1 MHFPVP
7 VSILNAES
15 RSRRR
20 DDNDKLFIK
29 PARED
34 SGGGVRGGTRKKIV
48 AAVKSGKWLPSR
60 STTIHRPVDI
70 DLVSLIFSFGLLIII
85 PTTTMNTV
93 LYRTTTMNSALYF
106 LQGAE

>member
-1 MHFPVP
+1 
-7 VSILNAES
+7 
-15 RSRRR
+15 
-20 DDNDKLFIK
+20 
-29 PARED
+29 
-34 SGGGVRGGTRKKIV
+34 VRGGTRKKIV

-93 LYRTTTMNSALYF
+93 LYRTTTMNSALYHF
-106 LQGAE
+106 TRRRVIKSNHQLNYDDIKFTSC